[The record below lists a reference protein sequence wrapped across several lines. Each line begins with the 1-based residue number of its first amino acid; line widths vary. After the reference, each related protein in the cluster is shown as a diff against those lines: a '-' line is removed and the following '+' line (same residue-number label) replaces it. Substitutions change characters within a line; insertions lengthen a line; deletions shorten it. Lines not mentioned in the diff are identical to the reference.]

1 MNLRNLELKDLV
13 QTDITS
19 FLRINSQKIITSE
32 IFKSL
37 EKSSI
42 KELQKIARYHKI
54 KRRSKMDKKKLIQHI
69 LLYKKTELSEIEWKK
84 ILGDE
89 WVQLFDINCFIN
101 NKKSMIVGPMDSL
114 KLILKVRNIENNYKV
129 IKSQIEIEDIAN
141 EIIRKESY
149 LVVNYNDYYYDFVL
163 IGNAFQILGKKLRLN
178 QNSNGFLLLN
188 NPNKF
193 SLIAPFS
200 F

>member
-1 MNLRNLELKDLV
+1 
-13 QTDITS
+13 
-19 FLRINSQKIITSE
+19 
-32 IFKSL
+32 
-37 EKSSI
+37 
-42 KELQKIARYHKI
+42 
-54 KRRSKMDKKKLIQHI
+54 
-69 LLYKKTELSEIEWKK
+69 
-84 ILGDE
+84 
-89 WVQLFDINCFIN
+89 
-101 NKKSMIVGPMDSL
+101 MIVGTMDSL